1 MGVIGL
7 ALFSVWMTGWFT
19 PFNKPRE
26 YITDKWVRLCIKL
39 NLHSL
44 ASLAVVLSCSKC
56 FGFWFTLIYK
66 QDFFLALSVSALAY
80 LITFGIEQIEKTR
93 E

>member
-1 MGVIGL
+1 MEILGL
-7 ALFSVWMTGWFT
+7 ALSSVWITGWFT

-26 YITDKWVRLCIKL
+26 WFTDKWIRLCIKL
-39 NLHSL
+39 KLHSL

-56 FGFWFTLIYK
+56 FSFWFVLIYK
-66 QDFFLALSVSALAY
+66 QDFFLALIVSAVAY
-80 LITFGIEQIEKTR
+80 LITFGIEQVEKTR